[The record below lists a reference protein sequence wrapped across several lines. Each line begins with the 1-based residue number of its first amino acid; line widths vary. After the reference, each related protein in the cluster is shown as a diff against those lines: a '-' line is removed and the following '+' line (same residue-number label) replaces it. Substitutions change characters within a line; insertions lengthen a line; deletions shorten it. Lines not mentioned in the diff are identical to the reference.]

1 MDVKM
6 LIKLE
11 EALKSIQKAYF
22 VLEQIRDAEEEMS
35 EDLSDNMEFYTQR
48 EQAEQNAY
56 DINSII
62 LDLDG
67 IICDLKDVV
76 NNN

>member
-35 EDLSDNMEFYTQR
+35 EDLSDNIASSLLLALLTSMVGARQKY
-48 EQAEQNAY
+48 
-56 DINSII
+56 
-62 LDLDG
+62 G
-67 IICDLKDVV
+67 
-76 NNN
+76 